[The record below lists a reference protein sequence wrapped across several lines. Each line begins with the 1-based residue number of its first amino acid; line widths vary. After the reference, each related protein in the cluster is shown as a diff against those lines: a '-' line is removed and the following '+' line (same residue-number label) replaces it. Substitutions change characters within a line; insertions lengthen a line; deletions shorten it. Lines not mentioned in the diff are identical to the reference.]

1 MQQREQ
7 LTQREKQIYNFIVE
21 FRRQKHFSP
30 SMRKIANGI
39 GLNSVSTISVHVHK
53 MVKKGWFL
61 PYDGSHNAIIPISDS
76 II

>member
-30 SMRKIANGI
+30 SMRKIASGI
-39 GLNSVSTISVHVHK
+39 GLRSVSTISVHIHK
-53 MVKKGWFL
+53 MAAKGWFL
-61 PYDGSHNAIIPISDS
+61 PYDGSHNAIIPVSD
-76 II
+76 IIL